1 MGETETGYFAFA
13 DKGDLLPPSP
23 HPIIE
28 ELRAQIR
35 RKGKIVTGEQAA
47 AIIRDGDVVTTS
59 GFVGTGVAED
69 ILIYVEER
77 FKKEGHP
84 LNLTLVY
91 AAGQGDGKTRALNHL
106 GHEGLVG
113 RVIGG
118 HIGLAPMLQ
127 KLIREE
133 KILAYNFPQGIV
145 STLFRNLAARK
156 PGLISYVG
164 LGTFIDPRIDGG
176 KLNQKTKK
184 EGEDLVK
191 LMEIEG
197 KEILFYRLPPIN
209 VAIIRGTTADTNGNI
224 TMEKEA
230 LTIEVL
236 AQAMA
241 AKNNN
246 GFVIAQVERIADQ
259 HTLNPKHVKVPGILV
274 DCVVVARPENHW
286 MTFAEQY
293 NPGLTGE
300 VRIPMASIAAL
311 ELGERKVI
319 ARRAAFELRPNQ
331 VVNLGIGMP
340 EGVARVANEEGVLDL
355 LTLTA
360 EPGVVGGMPNGGLNF
375 GTGTNIDALID
386 QPYQFDFYDGGGL
399 DIAFL
404 GAAEMDKDG
413 NVNVSK
419 FGPRFVGPG
428 GFINISQNAKRIVFM
443 GTFTAGGLKVAVSD
457 GKLKIEQEGRERKFR
472 KQVEQITFSGKYAA
486 QRRQHVLYITER
498 CVFTLTKDGMELTEI
513 APGVDLEKDILSLMD
528 FKPVMKTP
536 PKLMDARIFRS
547 ESMNLK
553 RDMLEIPIEDRLIY
567 VPSENTYYVN
577 FENFY
582 VKSSAQIQRIQK
594 HTEKTLKPLGKK
606 VLTIVNYDNFN
617 ILPEL
622 VEEYAEM
629 VKYVMQFYE
638 KVTRYTT
645 STFLRM
651 KLGDEL
657 QKRDVAPYIYETREE
672 ARRALAQMEK

>member
-1 MGETETGYFAFA
+1 MGEKENTYFAFA

-23 HPIIE
+23 HPILE

-35 RKGKIVTGEQAA
+35 RKGKVVSGEQAA
-47 AIIRDGDVVTTS
+47 AIIRDGDVVTTG
-59 GFVGTGVAED
+59 GFVGAGVPED
-69 ILIYVEER
+69 MLIYIEER

-84 LNLTLVY
+84 LNLTLIY
-91 AAGQGDGKTRALNHL
+91 AAGQGDGKTKGLNHM

-118 HIGLAPMLQ
+118 HIGLAPQLQ

-133 KILAYNFPQGIV
+133 KILAYNYPQGVI

-156 PGLISYVG
+156 PGLMSYVG

-191 LMEIEG
+191 LMDIEG
-197 KEILFYRLPPIN
+197 REILFYKLPPIN
-209 VAIIRGTTADTNGNI
+209 VAIIRGTTADSNGNV
-224 TMEKEA
+224 TMEREA

-246 GFVIAQVERIADQ
+246 GFVIAQVERIADL
-259 HTLNPKHVKVPGILV
+259 HTLNPKLVKVPGILV
-274 DCVVVARPENHW
+274 DCVVVARPENHM
-286 MTFAEQY
+286 MTFLEQY
-293 NPGLTGE
+293 NPGYTGE
-300 VRIPMASIAAL
+300 VRVPMASIAVM
-311 ELGERKVI
+311 ELGQRKVI

-360 EPGVVGGMPNGGLNF
+360 EPGVIGGMPNGGLNF

-404 GAAEMDKDG
+404 GSAEMDRDG

-428 GFINISQNAKRIVFM
+428 GFINISQNAKKIVFL
-443 GTFTAGGLKVAVSD
+443 GTFTAGGLKVAVED
-457 GKLKIEQEGRERKFR
+457 GKLKIEQEGREQKFLN
-472 KQVEQITFSGKYAA
+472 QVEQTTFSGKYAA
-486 QRRQHVLYITER
+486 LRKQPVLYITER
-498 CVFTLTKDGMELTEI
+498 CVFTLTQDGMELTEI
-513 APGVDLEKDILSLMD
+513 APGVDLEKDVLSKME

-536 PKLMDARIFRS
+536 PKLMDARIFRT
-547 ESMNLK
+547 EPMGLK
-553 RDMLEIPIEDRLIY
+553 RDMLEIPIEDRLTY
-567 VPSENTYYVN
+567 VPSENTFYVN

-582 VKSSAQIQRIQK
+582 VKSSEQIQRIQN
-594 HTEKTLKPLGKK
+594 HVEKTLKPLGKK

-657 QKRDVAPYIYETREE
+657 AKREVAPHLYESKEE
-672 ARRALAQMEK
+672 AHKHLKEK

>member
-1 MGETETGYFAFA
+1 MGENETGYFAFA

-47 AIIRDGDVVTTS
+47 AIVRDGDVVTTS

-69 ILIYVEER
+69 ILIYLEER

-106 GHEGLVG
+106 GYEGLVG

-133 KILAYNFPQGIV
+133 KILAYNFPQGVV

-156 PGLISYVG
+156 PGLMSYVG

-184 EGEDLVK
+184 QGEDLVK

-197 KEILFYRLPPIN
+197 KEILFYKLPPIN

-259 HTLNPKHVKVPGILV
+259 HTLNPKHVKIPGILV

-340 EGVARVANEEGVLDL
+340 EGTARVANEEGVLDL

-360 EPGVVGGMPNGGLNF
+360 EPGVIGGMPNGGLNF

-472 KQVEQITFSGKYAA
+472 NQVEQITFSGKYAA

-536 PKLMDARIFRS
+536 PKLMDARIFRT
-547 ESMNLK
+547 ELMNLK
-553 RDMLEIPIEDRLIY
+553 RDMLEIPMEERLIY

-582 VKSSAQIQRIQK
+582 VKSSEQIQRIQK

-672 ARRALAQMEK
+672 ARKALAQPEK

>member
-1 MGETETGYFAFA
+1 MGEKENEYFGFA
-13 DKGDLLPPSP
+13 EKGDLQPPSP

-47 AIIRDGDVVTTS
+47 AIIRDGDVVTTG
-59 GFVGTGVAED
+59 GFVATGVPEE
-69 ILIYVEER
+69 ILICIEER

-91 AAGQGDGKTRALNHL
+91 AAGQGDGKTKALNHM

-113 RVIGG
+113 RVIGA

-127 KLIREE
+127 TLIREE
-133 KILAYNFPQGIV
+133 KILAYNMPQGCI
-145 STLFRNLAARK
+145 STLYRNLAARK

-164 LGTFIDPRIDGG
+164 LGTFIDPRLDGG
-176 KLNQKTKK
+176 KLNQKTKR

-191 LMEIEG
+191 LIEIEG
-197 KEILFYRLPPIN
+197 KEILFYKLPPIN

-224 TMEKEA
+224 TMEREA

-246 GFVIAQVERIADQ
+246 GFVIAQVERIADLR
-259 HTLNPKHVKVPGILV
+259 TLNPKHVKIPGILV

-293 NPGLTGE
+293 NPGFTGE
-300 VRIPMASIAAL
+300 VRVPMTSIAAM
-311 ELGERKVI
+311 ELTERKVI

-360 EPGVVGGMPNGGLNF
+360 EPGVIGGMPNGGQNF

-404 GAAEMDKDG
+404 GSAEMDRDG

-428 GFINISQNAKRIVFM
+428 GFINISQNAKSIVYL
-443 GTFTAGGLKVAVSD
+443 GTFTAGGLKVVVTD
-457 GKLKIEQEGRERKFR
+457 GRLRIEQEGRERKFLE
-472 KQVEQITFSGKYAA
+472 QVEQITFSGKYAV
-486 QRRQHVLYITER
+486 QRKQPVLYITER
-498 CVFTLTKDGMELTEI
+498 CVFTLTEHGMELTEI
-513 APGVDLEKDILSLMD
+513 APGIDLERDILSKMD
-528 FKPVMKTP
+528 FKPVMKKP
-536 PKLMDARIFRS
+536 PKLMDPRIFAG
-547 ESMNLK
+547 ETMGLK
-553 RDMLEIPIEDRLIY
+553 HDMLEIPIEDRLVY
-567 VPSENTYYVN
+567 VPGENTFYVN

-582 VKSSAQIQRIQK
+582 VKSGDQIRKIQS
-594 HTEKTLKPLGKK
+594 HVETMLKPLGKK
-606 VLTIVNYDNFN
+606 VYTIVNYDNFN

-638 KVTRYTT
+638 QVTRYTT

-657 QKRDVAPYIYETREE
+657 AKREVAPHLYESKEE
-672 ARRALAQMEK
+672 AHKRLKEK

>member
-1 MGETETGYFAFA
+1 MGEKEYFAFA
-13 DKGDLLPPSP
+13 ERGELIPPSS
-23 HPIIE
+23 HPILE

-35 RKGKIVTGEQAA
+35 SKGKVVTGEQAA
-47 AIIRDGDVVTTS
+47 AIIRDGDVVTTG
-59 GFVGTGVAED
+59 GFVGAGVPED
-69 ILIYVEER
+69 MLIYIEER
-77 FKKEGHP
+77 FKKEEHP
-84 LNLTLVY
+84 RNLTLIY
-91 AAGQGDGKTRALNHL
+91 AAGQGDGKARGLNHL

-133 KILAYNFPQGIV
+133 KILAYNMPQGCI

-156 PGLISYVG
+156 PGLLSYVG
-164 LGTFIDPRIDGG
+164 LGTFIDPRVDGG
-176 KLNQKTKK
+176 KLNQKTKQ
-184 EGEDLVK
+184 EGDDLVK

-197 KEILFYRLPPIN
+197 REILFYKLPPIN
-209 VAIIRGTTADTNGNI
+209 VAIVRGTTADTNGNI
-224 TMEKEA
+224 TMEREA
-230 LTIEVL
+230 LTVEVL

-246 GFVIAQVERIADQ
+246 GFVIAQVERIAEP
-259 HTLNPKHVKVPGILV
+259 HTLNPKHVKIPGILV
-274 DCVVVARPENHW
+274 DCVVVSRPENHM
-286 MTFAEQY
+286 MTFLEQY
-293 NPGLTGE
+293 NPGYTGE
-300 VRIPMASIAAL
+300 VRVPMASISAM
-311 ELGERKVI
+311 ELGPRKVI
-319 ARRAAFELRPNQ
+319 ARRAAFALRPNQ

-360 EPGVVGGMPNGGLNF
+360 EPGVIGGMPNGGLNF

-404 GAAEMDKDG
+404 GSAEMDKEG

-428 GFINISQNAKRIVFM
+428 GFINISQNAKRIVFL
-443 GTFTAGGLKVAVSD
+443 GTFTAGGLDVAVED
-457 GKLKIEQEGRERKFR
+457 GKLRIKQEGREKKFLN
-472 KQVEQITFSGKYAA
+472 QVEQITFSGKYATM
-486 QRRQHVLYITER
+486 RRQPVLYITER
-498 CVFTLTKDGMELTEI
+498 CVFSLTRDGMELVEI
-513 APGVDLEKDILSLMD
+513 APGVDLEKEILAMME
-528 FKPVMKTP
+528 FKPVMKNP
-536 PKLMDARIFRS
+536 PKLMDPRIFAG
-547 ESMNLK
+547 EVMNLK
-553 RDMLEIPIEDRLIY
+553 RDMLEIPVEDRLVY
-567 VPSENTYYVN
+567 DARDNTFYVN

-582 VKSSAQIQRIQK
+582 VKSSEQIRKIQD
-594 HTEKTLKPLGKK
+594 HVEKMLKPLGKK
-606 VLTIVNYDNFN
+606 VFTIVNYDNFN

-657 QKRDVAPYIYETREE
+657 AKREVAPHLYESKDEAQKRLKE
-672 ARRALAQMEK
+672 

>member
-59 GFVGTGVAED
+59 GFVGTGVPED

-133 KILAYNFPQGIV
+133 KILAYNFPQGVV
-145 STLFRNLAARK
+145 STLFRNLSARK

-197 KEILFYRLPPIN
+197 KEILFYKLPPIN
-209 VAIIRGTTADTNGNI
+209 VAIIRGTTADINGNI

-672 ARRALAQMEK
+672 AKKALAQPEK

>member
-1 MGETETGYFAFA
+1 MGEMEEGREFEKSSEAGAVFA
-13 DKGDLLPPSP
+13 
-23 HPIIE
+23 HPILE
-28 ELRAQIR
+28 ELRAQLR
-35 RKGKIVTGEQAA
+35 RKGKVVTGEQAA

-59 GFVGTGVAED
+59 GFVGTGVPED
-69 ILIYVEER
+69 VLIYLEER

-127 KLIREE
+127 TLIREE
-133 KILAYNFPQGIV
+133 KILAYNFPQGVV

-184 EGEDLVK
+184 EGGDLVK

-197 KEILFYRLPPIN
+197 REILFYKLPPIN

-259 HTLNPKHVKVPGILV
+259 HTLNPKHVKIPGILV

-286 MTFAEQY
+286 MTFLEPY
-293 NPGLTGE
+293 NPGYTGE
-300 VRIPMASIAAL
+300 VRIPMASIAAM

-360 EPGVVGGMPNGGLNF
+360 EPGVIGGMPNGGLNF

-404 GAAEMDKDG
+404 GSAEMDGDG

-443 GTFTAGGLKVAVSD
+443 GTFTAGGLKVAVED
-457 GKLKIEQEGRERKFR
+457 GKLRIAQEGRERKFL

-486 QRRQHVLYITER
+486 ERGQPVLYITER
-498 CVFTLTKDGMELTEI
+498 CVFTLTKDGMELSEI
-513 APGVDLEKDILSLMD
+513 APGVDLEKDVLAKMD

-536 PKLMDARIFRS
+536 PKLMDARIFRT
-547 ESMNLK
+547 ESMGLK
-553 RDMLEIPIEDRLIY
+553 RDMLEIPLEDRLIY
-567 VPSENTYYVN
+567 VPGENTFYVN

-582 VKSSAQIQRIQK
+582 VKSSEQIQRIQK
-594 HTEKTLKPLGKK
+594 HVDKMLKPLGHQ

-629 VKYVMQFYE
+629 VKYVMQYYE

-657 QKRDVAPYIYETREE
+657 AKREVAPHLYESKEE
-672 ARRALAQMEK
+672 AHKRLKEK

>member
-1 MGETETGYFAFA
+1 MGEKEKEYLAVAGE
-13 DKGDLLPPSP
+13 GDLVPPSA

-35 RKGKIVTGEQAA
+35 RKGKIVTGEQAV
-47 AIIRDGDVVTTS
+47 AIIRDGDVVTTG
-59 GFVGTGVAED
+59 GFVATGVPEE
-69 ILIYVEER
+69 ILVCIEER

-106 GHEGLVG
+106 GHEGLVE
-113 RVIGG
+113 RVIGA
-118 HIGLAPMLQ
+118 HIGFAPMLQ
-127 KLIREE
+127 TLIREE
-133 KILAYNFPQGIV
+133 KILAYNMPQGCI

-156 PGLISYVG
+156 PGLISHVG
-164 LGTFIDPRIDGG
+164 LGTFIDPRLDGG
-176 KLNQKTKK
+176 KLNRKTKK

-191 LMEIEG
+191 LIEIEG
-197 KEILFYRLPPIN
+197 EEILFYKLPPIN

-224 TMEKEA
+224 TMEREA

-286 MTFAEQY
+286 MTFVEQY
-293 NPGLTGE
+293 NPGFTGE
-300 VRIPMASIAAL
+300 VRVPMASIAAM

-340 EGVARVANEEGVLDL
+340 EGLARVANEEGVLDL

-360 EPGVVGGMPNGGLNF
+360 EPGVIGGMPNGGQNF

-404 GAAEMDKDG
+404 GAAEMDGDG

-428 GFINISQNAKRIVFM
+428 GFINISQNAKRTVYM
-443 GTFTAGGLKVAVSD
+443 GTFTAGGLKIVVSD
-457 GKLKIEQEGRERKFR
+457 GKLKIEQEGRERKFL
-472 KQVEQITFSGKYAA
+472 KQVEQITFSGAYAA
-486 QRRQHVLYITER
+486 KRGQPVLYITER

-513 APGVDLEKDILSLMD
+513 APGVDLERDILSKMD
-528 FKPVMKTP
+528 FKPVMKTT
-536 PKLMDARIFRS
+536 PKLMDARIF
-547 ESMNLK
+547 ESGVMGLK
-553 RDMLEIPIEDRLIY
+553 RGMLEIPVEDRLLY
-567 VPSENTYYVN
+567 VPGENTFYVN

-582 VKSSAQIQRIQK
+582 VKSSDQIRKIQT
-594 HTEKTLKPLGKK
+594 HVENMLKPLGKK
-606 VLTIVNYDNFN
+606 VYTIVNYDNFN

-629 VKYVMQFYE
+629 VKYVMQFYA

-657 QKRDVAPYIYETREE
+657 AKREVAPHLYESRDE
-672 ARRALAQMEK
+672 ARKRLKEKE

>member
-1 MGETETGYFAFA
+1 
-13 DKGDLLPPSP
+13 
-23 HPIIE
+23 
-28 ELRAQIR
+28 
-35 RKGKIVTGEQAA
+35 
-47 AIIRDGDVVTTS
+47 
-59 GFVGTGVAED
+59 
-69 ILIYVEER
+69 
-77 FKKEGHP
+77 
-84 LNLTLVY
+84 
-91 AAGQGDGKTRALNHL
+91 
-106 GHEGLVG
+106 
-113 RVIGG
+113 
-118 HIGLAPMLQ
+118 MLQ

-133 KILAYNFPQGIV
+133 KILAYSMPQGCI

-164 LGTFIDPRIDGG
+164 LGTFIDPRLDGG
-176 KLNQKTKK
+176 KLNRKTKK

-197 KEILFYRLPPIN
+197 REILFYKLPPVD
-209 VAIIRGTTADTNGNI
+209 VAVIRGTTADTNGNI

-286 MTFAEQY
+286 MTFLEPY
-293 NPGLTGE
+293 NPGFTGE
-300 VRIPMASIAAL
+300 VRVPMASIAAM
-311 ELGERKVI
+311 EPGQRKVI

-340 EGVARVANEEGVLDL
+340 EGVARVANEEGVLNL

-360 EPGVVGGMPNGGLNF
+360 EPGVIGGMPNGGLNF
-375 GTGTNIDALID
+375 GTATNLDALID

-404 GAAEMDKDG
+404 GSAEMDRDG

-428 GFINISQNAKRIVFM
+428 GFINISQNAKKIVFM
-443 GTFTAGGLKVAVSD
+443 GTFTAGGLEVAVED
-457 GKLKIEQEGRERKFR
+457 GKLRIVQEGRERKFLS
-472 KQVEQITFSGKYAA
+472 QVEQITFSGRYAA
-486 QRRQHVLYITER
+486 MRGQPVLYITER
-498 CVFTLTKDGMELTEI
+498 CVFSLTREGMELIEI
-513 APGVDLEKDILSLMD
+513 APGVDLEKDILAKMA
-528 FKPVMKTP
+528 FEPVMKTAP
-536 PKLMDARIFRS
+536 GLMDARIFRA
-547 ESMNLK
+547 ESMGLK
-553 RDMLEIPIEDRLIY
+553 RDMLEIPIEDRLVY
-567 VPSENTYYVN
+567 VPGENTFYVN

-582 VKSSAQIQRIQK
+582 VKSSDQIRKIQD
-594 HTEKTLKPLGKK
+594 HVEKMLKPLGRK
-606 VLTIVNYDNFN
+606 VYTIVNYDNFN
-617 ILPEL
+617 ILPEF

-657 QKRDVAPYIYETREE
+657 AKREVAPHLYESKDE
-672 ARRALAQMEK
+672 AHRRLKE

>member
-1 MGETETGYFAFA
+1 MGERENEYFGSA
-13 DKGDLLPPSP
+13 DKGHLIPPSQ

-28 ELRAQIR
+28 ELKAQIR

-47 AIIRDGDVVTTS
+47 AIIRDGDVVTTG
-59 GFVGTGVAED
+59 GFVATGVPEE
-69 ILIYVEER
+69 ILICIEER
-77 FKKEGHP
+77 FKNEGHP
-84 LNLTLVY
+84 RDLTLIY

-133 KILAYNFPQGIV
+133 KILAYNMPQGCI

-164 LGTFIDPRIDGG
+164 LGTFIDPRLDGG

-197 KEILFYRLPPIN
+197 KEILFYKLPPIN
-209 VAIIRGTTADTNGNI
+209 VAIIRGTTADLNGNI

-246 GFVIAQVERIADQ
+246 GFVIVQVERIADQ
-259 HTLNPKHVKVPGILV
+259 HTLNPKHVKIPGILV

-286 MTFAEQY
+286 MTFLEQY
-293 NPGLTGE
+293 NAGFTGE
-300 VRIPMASIAAL
+300 VRVPMASIAAM
-311 ELGERKVI
+311 ELTERKVI
-319 ARRAAFELRPNQ
+319 ARRGAFELRPNQ
-331 VVNLGIGMP
+331 VVNLGIGVP

-360 EPGVVGGMPNGGLNF
+360 EPGVIGGMPNGGLNF

-404 GAAEMDKDG
+404 GSAEMDQEG

-443 GTFTAGGLKVAVSD
+443 GTFTAGGLKVAVED
-457 GKLKIEQEGRERKFR
+457 GKLKIVQEGSERKFL

-486 QRRQHVLYITER
+486 QRRQPVLYITER
-498 CVFTLTKDGMELTEI
+498 CIFTLTKDGMELIEI
-513 APGVDLEKDILSLMD
+513 APGVDLEKDILSKMD

-536 PKLMDARIFRS
+536 PKLMDARIFRT
-547 ESMNLK
+547 EAMNLK

-567 VPSENTYYVN
+567 VPSENTFYVN

-582 VKSSAQIQRIQK
+582 VKSSEQIQRIQN
-594 HTEKTLKPLGKK
+594 HVEKMLKPLGKK

-657 QKRDVAPYIYETREE
+657 AKREVAPHLYESKDE
-672 ARRALAQMEK
+672 AHKHLKEK

>member
-1 MGETETGYFAFA
+1 MGEIESGLEFEPTYEA
-13 DKGDLLPPSP
+13 DNAVA

-28 ELRAQIR
+28 EIRAQIR
-35 RKGKIVTGEQAA
+35 RKGKVVTGEQAA
-47 AIIRDGDVVTTS
+47 AIMRDGDVVTTG
-59 GFVGTGVAED
+59 GFVGAGVPED
-69 ILIYVEER
+69 MLIYIKER
-77 FKKEGHP
+77 FLREGHP
-84 LNLTLVY
+84 NNLTLVY
-91 AAGQGDGKTRALNHL
+91 AAGQGDGKTRGLNQL
-106 GHEGLVG
+106 GHKGLVG

-118 HIGLAPMLQ
+118 HIGLVPELQ

-133 KILAYNFPQGIV
+133 DILAYSFPQGVI

-164 LGTFIDPRIDGG
+164 LGTFVDPRIDGG

-191 LMEIEG
+191 LMEIENR
-197 KEILFYRLPPIN
+197 EILFYKLPPIN
-209 VAIIRGTTADTNGNI
+209 VAIIRGTTADTDGNI

-246 GFVIAQVERIADQ
+246 GFVIAQVERLAER
-259 HTLNPKHVKVPGILV
+259 HVMNPKHVKVPGILV
-274 DCVVVARPENHW
+274 DCVVVARPEHHM
-286 MTFAEQY
+286 MTFLEQY
-293 NPGLTGE
+293 NPGYTGE
-300 VRIPMASIAAL
+300 LRVPMASIPPMD
-311 ELGERKVI
+311 LGQRKVI

-331 VVNLGIGMP
+331 IVNLGIGMP
-340 EGVARVANEEGVLDL
+340 EGVARIANEEGVLDL

-360 EPGVVGGMPNGGLNF
+360 EPGVIGGMPNGGLNF

-404 GAAEMDKDG
+404 GSAEMDRLG

-428 GFINISQNAKRIVFM
+428 GFINISQNAKRIVFL
-443 GTFTAGGLKVAVSD
+443 GTFTAGGLKVSVVD
-457 GKLKIEQEGRERKFR
+457 GKLQIEQEGREQKFVNH
-472 KQVEQITFSGKYAA
+472 VEQITFSGKYAVE
-486 QRRQHVLYITER
+486 RRQPVLYVTER
-498 CVFTLTKDGMELTEI
+498 CVFRLGREGMELVEI
-513 APGVDLEKDILSLMD
+513 APGVDLEKDILAKMGFS
-528 FKPVMKTP
+528 PVMKTP
-536 PKLMDARIFRS
+536 PKLMDERIFKP
-547 ESMNLK
+547 EPMVLK
-553 RDMLEIPIEDRLIY
+553 RDMLEIPVEDRLIY
-567 VPSENTYYVN
+567 VAGENTFYVN

-582 VKSSAQIQRIQK
+582 VKSSDQIKRIQI
-594 HTEKTLKPLGKK
+594 HVEKMLKPLGKK

-657 QKRDVAPYIYETREE
+657 AKREVAPHLYESKEE
-672 ARRALAQMEK
+672 AHRRLKDN

>member
-1 MGETETGYFAFA
+1 MGENETGYFAFA
-13 DKGDLLPPSP
+13 DKGDLLPPSS

-47 AIIRDGDVVTTS
+47 AIVRDGDVVTTS

-69 ILIYVEER
+69 ILIYLEER

-84 LNLTLVY
+84 RNLTLVY

-106 GHEGLVG
+106 GYEGLVG

-133 KILAYNFPQGIV
+133 KILAYNFPQGVV

-197 KEILFYRLPPIN
+197 KEILFYKLPPIN

-224 TMEKEA
+224 TMEREA

-274 DCVVVARPENHW
+274 DCVVLARPENHW

-293 NPGLTGE
+293 NPGFTGE

-340 EGVARVANEEGVLDL
+340 EGTARVANEEGVLDL

-360 EPGVVGGMPNGGLNF
+360 EPGVIGGMPNGGLNF

-457 GKLKIEQEGRERKFR
+457 GKLKIEQDGRERKFL

-486 QRRQHVLYITER
+486 QRRQHVLYVTER

-536 PKLMDARIFRS
+536 PKLMDARIFRT

-553 RDMLEIPIEDRLIY
+553 RDMLEIPMEERLIY

-577 FENFY
+577 FENLY
-582 VKSSAQIQRIQK
+582 VKSSEQIQRIQK

-672 ARRALAQMEK
+672 ARKALAQPEK

>member
-1 MGETETGYFAFA
+1 MGETEKGYFAFA
-13 DKGDLLPPSP
+13 DKGDLLPPSS

-35 RKGKIVTGEQAA
+35 RKGKIVTGEEAA

-59 GFVGTGVAED
+59 GFVGTGVPED

-127 KLIREE
+127 ELIRKE
-133 KILAYNFPQGIV
+133 KVLAYNFPQGVV
-145 STLFRNLAARK
+145 STLFRDLAARK

-197 KEILFYRLPPIN
+197 KEILFYKLPPIN
-209 VAIIRGTTADTNGNI
+209 VAIIRGTTADVNGNI

-259 HTLNPKHVKVPGILV
+259 HALNPKHVKVPGILV

-375 GTGTNIDALID
+375 GTGTNIDALLD

-443 GTFTAGGLKVAVSD
+443 GTFTAGGLKVVVSD

-536 PKLMDARIFRS
+536 PKLMDARIFRT

-582 VKSSAQIQRIQK
+582 VKSSEQIQRIQK

-672 ARRALAQMEK
+672 ARKALAQPER

>member
-1 MGETETGYFAFA
+1 MGEKENGYFAFT
-13 DKGDLLPPSP
+13 DKGDLQPPSP

-47 AIIRDGDVVTTS
+47 AIIRDGDVVTTG
-59 GFVGTGVAED
+59 GFVATGVPED
-69 ILIYVEER
+69 ILICLEER

-84 LNLTLVY
+84 LNLTLIY

-133 KILAYNFPQGIV
+133 KILAYNMPQGCI

-156 PGLISYVG
+156 PGLMSYVG
-164 LGTFIDPRIDGG
+164 LGTFIDPRLDGG

-191 LMEIEG
+191 LMVIEG
-197 KEILFYRLPPIN
+197 KEILFYKLPPIN

-259 HTLNPKHVKVPGILV
+259 HTLNPKLVKVPGILV

-286 MTFAEQY
+286 MTFLEQY
-293 NPGLTGE
+293 NPGFTGE
-300 VRIPMASIAAL
+300 VRVPMATIAVM

-360 EPGVVGGMPNGGLNF
+360 EPGVIGGMPNGGLNF

-404 GAAEMDKDG
+404 GSAEMDKDG

-428 GFINISQNAKRIVFM
+428 GFINISQNAKRIVYM
-443 GTFTAGGLKVAVSD
+443 GTFTAGGLKVAVTD
-457 GKLKIEQEGRERKFR
+457 GKLKIEQEGRERKFL
-472 KQVEQITFSGKYAA
+472 KQVEQITFSGKYAV
-486 QRRQHVLYITER
+486 QRRQPVLYVTER
-498 CVFTLTKDGMELTEI
+498 CVFSLTKDGMELTEI
-513 APGVDLEKDILSLMD
+513 APGVDLERDILSKMD

-536 PKLMDARIFRS
+536 PKLMDARIFRT

-553 RDMLEIPIEDRLIY
+553 RDMLEIPIEDRLTYI
-567 VPSENTYYVN
+567 PSENTFYVN

-582 VKSSAQIQRIQK
+582 VKSSEQIQRVQN
-594 HTEKTLKPLGKK
+594 HVEKMLKPLGKK

-657 QKRDVAPYIYETREE
+657 AKREVAPHLYESKDE
-672 ARRALAQMEK
+672 AHKHLKEKE

>member
-1 MGETETGYFAFA
+1 MDEKENGNFGFE
-13 DKGDLLPPSP
+13 DRGDLQPLSK
-23 HPIIE
+23 HPILD
-28 ELRAQIR
+28 ELRARIR

-47 AIIRDGDVVTTS
+47 AIIRDGDVVTTG
-59 GFVGTGVAED
+59 GFVATGVPEE
-69 ILIYVEER
+69 ILICIEER
-77 FKKEGHP
+77 FKREGHP
-84 LNLTLVY
+84 RDLTLIY
-91 AAGQGDGKTRALNHL
+91 AAGQGDGKDRALNHL
-106 GHEGLVG
+106 GHEGLIG

-118 HIGLAPMLQ
+118 HIGLAPKLQ
-127 KLIREE
+127 QLIREE
-133 KILAYNFPQGIV
+133 KVLAYNMPQGCI
-145 STLFRNLAARK
+145 STLFRSLAARK

-164 LGTFIDPRIDGG
+164 LGTFIDPRLDGG
-176 KLNQKTKK
+176 KLNRKTKK

-197 KEILFYRLPPIN
+197 REILFYKLPPVD
-209 VAIIRGTTADTNGNI
+209 VAVIRGTTADTNGNI

-286 MTFAEQY
+286 MTFLEPY
-293 NPGLTGE
+293 NPGFTGE
-300 VRIPMASIAAL
+300 VRVPMASITAM
-311 ELGERKVI
+311 ELGPRKVI

-340 EGVARVANEEGVLDL
+340 EGVARVANEEGVLNL

-360 EPGVVGGMPNGGLNF
+360 EPGVIGGMPNGGLNF
-375 GTGTNIDALID
+375 GTATNLDALID

-404 GAAEMDKDG
+404 GSAEMDRDG

-428 GFINISQNAKRIVFM
+428 GFINISQNAKKIVFM
-443 GTFTAGGLKVAVSD
+443 GTFTAGGLEVAVED
-457 GKLKIEQEGRERKFR
+457 GTLRIAREGREQKFLE
-472 KQVEQITFSGKYAA
+472 QVEQITFSGKYAA
-486 QRRQHVLYITER
+486 IRGQSVLYITER
-498 CVFTLTKDGMELTEI
+498 CVFSLTKDGMELTEI
-513 APGVDLEKDILSLMD
+513 APGVDLERDILSRMG
-528 FKPVMKTP
+528 FKPVMKRP
-536 PKLMDARIFRS
+536 PRLMDARIFRA
-547 ESMNLK
+547 ESMGLK
-553 RDMLEIPIEDRLIY
+553 RDMLEIPVEDRLVY
-567 VPSENTYYVN
+567 VPGENTFYVN

-582 VKSSAQIQRIQK
+582 VKSSEQIRTIQNLV
-594 HTEKTLKPLGKK
+594 EKMLRPLGRK
-606 VLTIVNYDNFN
+606 VYTIVNYDNFN

-657 QKRDVAPYIYETREE
+657 AKREVAPHLYESKHE
-672 ARRALAQMEK
+672 AHKHLKET

>member
-1 MGETETGYFAFA
+1 MGEKENEYFGFA
-13 DKGDLLPPSP
+13 DKGDLIPPSQ

-47 AIIRDGDVVTTS
+47 AIIRDGDVVTTG
-59 GFVGTGVAED
+59 GFVATGVPEE
-69 ILIYVEER
+69 ILICIEER

-133 KILAYNFPQGIV
+133 KILAYNMPQGCI

-164 LGTFIDPRIDGG
+164 LGTFVDPRLDGG

-197 KEILFYRLPPIN
+197 KEILFYKLPPIN
-209 VAIIRGTTADTNGNI
+209 VAIIRGTTADLNGNI

-259 HTLNPKHVKVPGILV
+259 HTLNPKHVKIPGILV

-286 MTFAEQY
+286 MTFLEQY
-293 NPGLTGE
+293 NAGFTGE
-300 VRIPMASIAAL
+300 VRVPMASIAAM
-311 ELGERKVI
+311 ELTERKVI
-319 ARRAAFELRPNQ
+319 ARRGAFELRPNQ
-331 VVNLGIGMP
+331 VVNLGIGVP

-360 EPGVVGGMPNGGLNF
+360 EPGVIGGMPNGGLNF

-399 DIAFL
+399 DIAYL
-404 GAAEMDKDG
+404 GSAEMDQEG

-443 GTFTAGGLKVAVSD
+443 GTFTAGGLKVAVED
-457 GKLKIEQEGRERKFR
+457 GKLKIVQEGRERKFLE
-472 KQVEQITFSGKYAA
+472 QVEQITFSGKYAA
-486 QRRQHVLYITER
+486 QRRQPVLYITER
-498 CVFTLTKDGMELTEI
+498 CVFTLTKDGMELIEI
-513 APGVDLEKDILSLMD
+513 APGVDLEKDILSKMD
-528 FKPVMKTP
+528 FKPVMKIP
-536 PKLMDARIFRS
+536 PKLMDARIFRT
-547 ESMNLK
+547 EAMNLK

-567 VPSENTYYVN
+567 VPSENTFYVN

-582 VKSSAQIQRIQK
+582 VKSSEQIQRIQN
-594 HTEKTLKPLGKK
+594 HVEKMLKPLGKK

-657 QKRDVAPYIYETREE
+657 AKREVAPHLYESKDE
-672 ARRALAQMEK
+672 AHKHLKEK

>member
-13 DKGDLLPPSP
+13 DKGDLVPPSS

-35 RKGKIVTGEQAA
+35 RKGKVVTGEQAA
-47 AIIRDGDVVTTS
+47 AIVRDGDVVTTS

-69 ILIYVEER
+69 IIIYLEER

-106 GHEGLVG
+106 GYEGLVG

-133 KILAYNFPQGIV
+133 KILAYNFPQGVV

-197 KEILFYRLPPIN
+197 KEILFYKLPPIN

-259 HTLNPKHVKVPGILV
+259 HALNPKHVKVPGILV

-293 NPGLTGE
+293 NPGFTGE

-340 EGVARVANEEGVLDL
+340 EGTARVANEEGVLDL

-360 EPGVVGGMPNGGLNF
+360 EPGVIGGMPNGGLNF

-443 GTFTAGGLKVAVSD
+443 GTFTAGGLKVAVAD
-457 GKLKIEQEGRERKFR
+457 GKLKIEQEGRERKFL

-486 QRRQHVLYITER
+486 QRRQHVLYVTER

-536 PKLMDARIFRS
+536 PKLMDARIFRT

-553 RDMLEIPIEDRLIY
+553 RDMLEIPMEERLIY

-577 FENFY
+577 FENLY
-582 VKSSAQIQRIQK
+582 VKSSEQIQRIQK

-672 ARRALAQMEK
+672 ARKALGQPEK

>member
-1 MGETETGYFAFA
+1 MGENETGYFAFA

-47 AIIRDGDVVTTS
+47 AIVRDGDVVTTS

-69 ILIYVEER
+69 ILIYLEER

-127 KLIREE
+127 ELIRKE
-133 KILAYNFPQGIV
+133 KILAYNFPQGVV

-197 KEILFYRLPPIN
+197 KEILFFKLPPIN

-224 TMEKEA
+224 TMEREA

-246 GFVIAQVERIADQ
+246 GFVIAQVERIADP
-259 HTLNPKHVKVPGILV
+259 HTLNPKHVKIPGILV

-293 NPGLTGE
+293 NPGFTGE

-340 EGVARVANEEGVLDL
+340 EGTARVANEEGVLDL

-360 EPGVVGGMPNGGLNF
+360 EPGVIGGMPNGGLNF

-457 GKLKIEQEGRERKFR
+457 GKLKIEQEGRERKFL

-486 QRRQHVLYITER
+486 RRRQHVLYITER

-536 PKLMDARIFRS
+536 PKLMDARIFRT

-553 RDMLEIPIEDRLIY
+553 RDMLEIPMEERLTY

-582 VKSSAQIQRIQK
+582 VKSSEQIQRIQN

-672 ARRALAQMEK
+672 ARKALAQPEK

>member
-1 MGETETGYFAFA
+1 MGDKDKEHSEFAENRNPVP
-13 DKGDLLPPSP
+13 LSS
-23 HPIIE
+23 HPILD

-47 AIIRDGDVVTTS
+47 AIIRDGDVVTTG
-59 GFVGTGVAED
+59 GFVATGVPEE
-69 ILIYVEER
+69 ILICIEER
-77 FKKEGHP
+77 FKKEGRP
-84 LNLTLVY
+84 RDLTLIY
-91 AAGQGDGKTRALNHL
+91 AAGQGDGKDRALNHL
-106 GHEGLVG
+106 GHEGLIG

-133 KILAYNFPQGIV
+133 KILAYNMPQGCI

-164 LGTFIDPRIDGG
+164 LGTFIDPRLDGG

-197 KEILFYRLPPIN
+197 REILFYKLPPVD
-209 VAIIRGTTADTNGNI
+209 VAVIRGTTADTNGNI

-286 MTFAEQY
+286 MTFLEAY
-293 NPGLTGE
+293 NPGFTGE
-300 VRIPMASIAAL
+300 VRVPMASIAAM
-311 ELGERKVI
+311 ELGQRKVI

-340 EGVARVANEEGVLDL
+340 EGVARVANEEGVLNL

-360 EPGVVGGMPNGGLNF
+360 EPGVIGGMPNGGLNF
-375 GTGTNIDALID
+375 GTATNLDALID

-404 GAAEMDKDG
+404 GSAEMDRDG

-428 GFINISQNAKRIVFM
+428 GFINISQNAKKIVFM
-443 GTFTAGGLKVAVSD
+443 GTFTAGGLEVAVVD
-457 GKLKIEQEGRERKFR
+457 GKLRIVQEGREQKFL

-486 QRRQHVLYITER
+486 KRGQPVLYITER
-498 CVFTLTKDGMELTEI
+498 CVFTLTQDGMELTEI
-513 APGVDLEKDILSLMD
+513 APGVDLEKDILSKMD
-528 FKPVMKTP
+528 FKPVMKTAP
-536 PKLMDARIFRS
+536 GLMDARIFRA
-547 ESMNLK
+547 ESMGLK
-553 RDMLEIPIEDRLIY
+553 RDMLEIPVEDRLVY
-567 VPSENTYYVN
+567 VPSENTFYVN

-582 VKSSAQIQRIQK
+582 VKSGEQIRKIQD
-594 HTEKTLKPLGKK
+594 HVEKMLKPLGKK
-606 VLTIVNYDNFN
+606 VYTIVNYDNFN

-629 VKYVMQFYE
+629 VKYVMQFYA

-657 QKRDVAPYIYETREE
+657 AKREVAPHLYESKDEAHRRLKEE
-672 ARRALAQMEK
+672 

>member
-1 MGETETGYFAFA
+1 MGEKENEYFGFA
-13 DKGDLLPPSP
+13 DKGDLIPPSQ

-47 AIIRDGDVVTTS
+47 AIIRDGDVVTTG
-59 GFVGTGVAED
+59 GFVATGVPEE
-69 ILIYVEER
+69 ILICIEER

-91 AAGQGDGKTRALNHL
+91 AAGQGDGKTKALNHM

-113 RVIGG
+113 RVIGA

-127 KLIREE
+127 TLIREE
-133 KILAYNFPQGIV
+133 KILAYNMPQGCI
-145 STLFRNLAARK
+145 STLYRNLAARK

-164 LGTFIDPRIDGG
+164 LGTFIDPRLDGG
-176 KLNQKTKK
+176 KLNRKTKK

-191 LMEIEG
+191 LIEIEG
-197 KEILFYRLPPIN
+197 KEILFYKLPPIN

-224 TMEKEA
+224 TMEREA

-246 GFVIAQVERIADQ
+246 GFVIAQVERIADLR
-259 HTLNPKHVKVPGILV
+259 TLNPKNVKIPGILV

-293 NPGLTGE
+293 NPGYTGE
-300 VRIPMASIAAL
+300 VRVPMASIAAM

-360 EPGVVGGMPNGGLNF
+360 EPGVIGGMPNGGQNF

-404 GAAEMDKDG
+404 GSAEMDRDG

-428 GFINISQNAKRIVFM
+428 GFINISQNAKSIVFL
-443 GTFTAGGLKVAVSD
+443 GTFTAGGLKVTVSD
-457 GKLKIEQEGRERKFR
+457 GKLKIEQEGRERKFLEH
-472 KQVEQITFSGKYAA
+472 VEQITFSGNYAV
-486 QRRQHVLYITER
+486 QRKQPVLYITER
-498 CVFTLTKDGMELTEI
+498 CVFTLTEHGMELTEI
-513 APGVDLEKDILSLMD
+513 APGIDLERDILSKMA
-528 FKPVMKTP
+528 FNPVMKKP
-536 PKLMDARIFRS
+536 PKLMDPRIFAG
-547 ESMNLK
+547 EAMGLK
-553 RDMLEIPIEDRLIY
+553 HDMLEIPVEDRLVY
-567 VPSENTYYVN
+567 VPGENTFYVN

-582 VKSSAQIQRIQK
+582 VKSSDQIRKIQS
-594 HTEKTLKPLGKK
+594 HVEKMLKPLGKK
-606 VLTIVNYDNFN
+606 VYTIVNYDNFN

-638 KVTRYTT
+638 QVTRYTT

-657 QKRDVAPYIYETREE
+657 AKREVAPHLYESREE
-672 ARRALAQMEK
+672 AHKRLKEK

>member
-1 MGETETGYFAFA
+1 MGEIEEGREFEKSSERGTAFA
-13 DKGDLLPPSP
+13 
-23 HPIIE
+23 HPILE
-28 ELRAQIR
+28 ELRAQMR

-59 GFVGTGVAED
+59 GFVGTGVPED
-69 ILIYVEER
+69 VLIYLEER

-133 KILAYNFPQGIV
+133 KILAYNFPQGVV

-184 EGEDLVK
+184 DGEDLVK
-191 LMEIEG
+191 LIEIEG
-197 KEILFYRLPPIN
+197 KEILFYKLPPIN

-241 AKNNN
+241 AKNNS

-259 HTLNPKHVKVPGILV
+259 HTLNPKHVKIPGILV

-286 MTFAEQY
+286 MTFLEPY
-293 NPGLTGE
+293 NPGFTGE
-300 VRIPMASIAAL
+300 VRIPMTSIAAMD
-311 ELGERKVI
+311 LGERKVI
-319 ARRAAFELRPNQ
+319 ARRGAFELRPNQ

-360 EPGVVGGMPNGGLNF
+360 EPGVIGGMPNGGLNF

-404 GAAEMDKDG
+404 GSAEMDKDG

-428 GFINISQNAKRIVFM
+428 GFINISQNAKKIVFM
-443 GTFTAGGLKVAVSD
+443 GTFTAGGLKVAVMD
-457 GKLKIEQEGRERKFR
+457 GKLRIEQEGRERKFLR
-472 KQVEQITFSGKYAA
+472 QVEQITFSGKYAA
-486 QRRQHVLYITER
+486 ERKQPVLYITER
-498 CVFTLTKDGMELTEI
+498 CVFTLTQDGMELTEI
-513 APGVDLEKDILSLMD
+513 APGIDLERDVLARMD

-536 PKLMDARIFRS
+536 PKLMDVRIFKT
-547 ESMNLK
+547 ESMGLK

-567 VPSENTYYVN
+567 VPGENTFYVN

-582 VKSSAQIQRIQK
+582 VKSSEQIQRIQK
-594 HTEKTLKPLGKK
+594 HVDKMLKPLGHQ

-629 VKYVMQFYE
+629 VKYVMQYYE

-657 QKRDVAPYIYETREE
+657 AKREVAPHLYESKEE
-672 ARRALAQMEK
+672 AHKQLKEK

>member
-1 MGETETGYFAFA
+1 MSENENDYFEFA

-35 RKGKIVTGEQAA
+35 RKGKVVTGEQAA
-47 AIIRDGDVVTTS
+47 AIIRDGDVVTTG
-59 GFVGTGVAED
+59 GFIGAGVPED
-69 ILIYVEER
+69 MLIHIEER

-84 LNLTLVY
+84 LNLTLIY
-91 AAGQGDGKTRALNHL
+91 AAGQGDGKTKGLNHM

-113 RVIGG
+113 RVIGS
-118 HIGLAPMLQ
+118 HVGLAPILQ

-133 KILAYNFPQGIV
+133 KILAYNMPQGCI
-145 STLFRNLAARK
+145 STHFRNLAAGK

-164 LGTFIDPRIDGG
+164 LGTYIDPRVDGG

-191 LMEIEG
+191 LIEIEG
-197 KEILFYRLPPIN
+197 REMLFYKLPPIN
-209 VAIIRGTTADTNGNI
+209 VAIIRGTTADMNGNI

-246 GFVIAQVERIADQ
+246 GFVIAQVERIADL
-259 HTLNPKHVKVPGILV
+259 HTLNPKHVKIPGVLV

-286 MTFAEQY
+286 MTFLESY
-293 NPGLTGE
+293 NPGYTGE
-300 VRIPMASIAAL
+300 VRVPMSSIAAM
-311 ELGERKVI
+311 ELGQRKVI

-331 VVNLGIGMP
+331 IVNLGIGMP

-360 EPGVVGGMPNGGLNF
+360 EPGVFGGMPNGGLNF
-375 GTGTNIDALID
+375 GTGTNVDALID

-404 GAAEMDKDG
+404 GSAEMDKDG

-419 FGPRFVGPG
+419 FGSRFVGPG
-428 GFINISQNAKRIVFM
+428 GFINISQNAKRLVFL
-443 GTFTAGGLKVAVSD
+443 GTFTAGGLEIALEE
-457 GKLKIEQEGRERKFR
+457 GKLQIKQEGREQKFL

-486 QRRQHVLYITER
+486 QRRQPVLYITER
-498 CVFTLTKDGMELTEI
+498 CVFSLTRDGMELIEI
-513 APGVDLEKDILSLMD
+513 APGVDLEKDILAKMG
-528 FKPVMKTP
+528 FKPVMKKP
-536 PKLMDARIFRS
+536 PNLMDPRIFMS
-547 ESMNLK
+547 GAMGLK
-553 RDMLEIPIEDRLIY
+553 RDMLEIPFEDRLVY
-567 VPSENTYYVN
+567 DAKDNTFYVN

-582 VKSSAQIQRIQK
+582 VKSSEQIRKIQN
-594 HTEKTLKPLGKK
+594 HVEKMLKPLGKK
-606 VLTIVNYDNFN
+606 VYTIVNYDNFN
-617 ILPEL
+617 IHPEL

-629 VKYVMQFYE
+629 VKHAMQFYE
-638 KVTRYTT
+638 RVTRYTT

-657 QKRDVAPYIYETREE
+657 AKREVPPHLYESKDE
-672 ARRALAQMEK
+672 AHKRLKEKE